1 MYLKIEG
8 KKRDREKRSR
18 RRRRRTKKRLTL
30 VTVVHR
36 NTERER
42 EREKREQ
49 TGLIRTTVRP
59 RSGRLIWRRN
69 RYRKLAHTRHNMF
82 RSLLLYTHS
91 DSLSLIP
98 FIFFYLSVCLYCSV
112 ASFLSYSFFFFF
124 PLSFSAFFLLL
135 LISCY
140 CETIFQKHSKRN
152 AHNTL
157 SLETTTIGN
166 KQHFISQKFFDG
178 FFSYF

>member
-1 MYLKIEG
+1 M
-8 KKRDREKRSR
+8 
-18 RRRRRTKKRLTL
+18 
-30 VTVVHR
+30 
-36 NTERER
+36 
-42 EREKREQ
+42 
-49 TGLIRTTVRP
+49 
-59 RSGRLIWRRN
+59 
-69 RYRKLAHTRHNMF
+69 
-82 RSLLLYTHS
+82 
-91 DSLSLIP
+91 
-98 FIFFYLSVCLYCSV
+98 CLYCSV

-178 FFSYF
+178 FFFLFKTFIFFLFLPFERKMHLPIIPKIYCCCFGDHFVFFFSFYPILWSNDVFYTVFYPLYTFPTTLYLWSQIFYYVLLNG

>member
-1 MYLKIEG
+1 
-8 KKRDREKRSR
+8 
-18 RRRRRTKKRLTL
+18 
-30 VTVVHR
+30 
-36 NTERER
+36 
-42 EREKREQ
+42 
-49 TGLIRTTVRP
+49 
-59 RSGRLIWRRN
+59 
-69 RYRKLAHTRHNMF
+69 MF

-178 FFSYF
+178 FFFLFKTFLFIFIFTFWEEDAPSHHSENLLLLLWRPFRFLFFFYPILWSNDVFYTVFYPLYTFPTTLYLWSQIFYYVLLNG